1 MDGARR
7 GRIDRS
13 RIDIWRKRIVIQRKI
28 RSLTRHGRRVRR
40 AGCSS
45 SLAGLQR
52 SPPLPPPQK
61 RGERRKERRLLAS
74 GRPHALI
81 INSVECIIAMLA
93 RLESKGTRIY
103 LASRDT
109 FPSISIVFSSV
120 FRTDPSLDY
129 GLWEE

>member
-13 RIDIWRKRIVIQRKI
+13 RIDIWRKRIVIRRKI

-52 SPPLPPPQK
+52 SPPPPK

-120 FRTDPSLDY
+120 FRTDPSLDC
-129 GLWEE
+129 GLCEE

>member
-13 RIDIWRKRIVIQRKI
+13 RIDIWRKRIVIRRKI

-52 SPPLPPPQK
+52 SPPPK